1 MYEYENVGEV
11 VVDNN
16 ISYSDFLD
24 FWIEMI
30 VAMTVGSVKGAQ
42 TLTSN
47 ALKRNLHK
55 NRFLK

>member
-24 FWIEMI
+24 FWIENDCKNTCKEQTI
-30 VAMTVGSVKGAQ
+30 KGYEQFYSFADSFIIQ
-42 TLTSN
+42 E
-47 ALKRNLHK
+47 
-55 NRFLK
+55 